1 MKRDM
6 HHLSKSEIIKQIPL
20 VCSDELAAVEFLEA
34 QRWGNNPMCVH
45 CGSVN
50 VYKMTDATTGKRNA
64 RFLWRCH
71 DCKKQYTVRV
81 GTVYEESRIPLK
93 HWCYAFWRAA
103 TSKKG
108 VAALE
113 IMRQCQISYKS
124 ALFMMTRIRFAM
136 SPDVNTDPQ
145 LTGIVE
151 VDETY
156 VGGKPRVKFIS
167 KHGRGT
173 SKTPV
178 FAAVERKGR
187 IHRRVITDVTA
198 SNLKS
203 AMYEVIDRRARI
215 MSDDFRL
222 YWGVGKMFLTHETVN
237 HSEKEYSRG
246 DVHVNTAESS
256 FALLKRG
263 IHGIYQC
270 QSSVF
275 TAVRLASGFPL
286 EQSEAQ

>member
-1 MKRDM
+1 MDFQAVADALQATGFTGFISLEQDKHPGDM
-6 HHLSKSEIIKQIPL
+6 RAT
-20 VCSDELAAVEFLEA
+20 C
-34 QRWGNNPMCVH
+34 QR
-45 CGSVN
+45 
-50 VYKMTDATTGKRNA
+50 Y
-64 RFLWRCH
+64 
-71 DCKKQYTVRV
+71 
-81 GTVYEESRIPLK
+81 
-93 HWCYAFWRAA
+93 
-103 TSKKG
+103 
-108 VAALE
+108 LE